1 MRNNTF
7 VVGFSGQ
14 ARSGKDTLV
23 KILQN
28 LSSYFSANTQRVSFA
43 DPLKAMYVAAWQRK
57 NTFGGDKTTLLAWEN
72 RIKAFMRGYDDAF
85 IGDALD
91 WFSNGP
97 DWSEVVLGTPYGEHE
112 EVKSIHRRNLIEV
125 GMHFRQQDPDFWVK
139 AAMTQVEP
147 LSHFALISDVRFE
160 NEAAQCDFVVRVNRP
175 HQTIIYKDGQID
187 PSEIFAVTGH
197 YDHLVQNNAGIEQLV
212 REGMGLFIELIV
224 RREARLMAGSVATSH
239 PAIGGVVEK
248 VS

>member
-1 MRNNTF
+1 MLNTTF

-28 LSSYFSANTQRVSFA
+28 LSHYFSAVTQRVFFA

-57 NTFGGDKTTLLAWEN
+57 NTIGAEGQPYSAVKAWEN
-72 RIKAFMRGYDDAF
+72 RIKAYMRGYNDAF
-85 IGDALD
+85 VGDALD
-91 WFSNGP
+91 WFNTGP
-97 DWSEVVLGTPYGEHE
+97 DWSDTVLNTPYGEHE
-112 EVKSIHRRNLIEV
+112 SVKSVHRRNLIEV

-147 LSHFALISDVRFE
+147 LTHFALISDVRFE

-175 HQTIIYKDGQID
+175 HQSIIYKDGQID

-224 RREARLMAGSVATSH
+224 RREARLMVGSVAASEVTS
-239 PAIGGVVEK
+239 
-248 VS
+248 